1 MFCRILSSKNINEAT
16 NFAGEEGRNTY
27 GLIKGEC
34 MNSPWSEDLSKTPPF
49 TFIQLYDYLVIRS
62 VKYKHILLK
71 DTQYKRLK
79 AFKYFKEGFIKKIE
93 FASTENFVY
102 LDVKMKASMKN
113 KLYKVVIKA
122 MFIKW

>member
-1 MFCRILSSKNINEAT
+1 
-16 NFAGEEGRNTY
+16 
-27 GLIKGEC
+27 

-102 LDVKMKASMKN
+102 LDVKIKASIKN
-113 KLYKVVIKA
+113 KL
-122 MFIKW
+122 